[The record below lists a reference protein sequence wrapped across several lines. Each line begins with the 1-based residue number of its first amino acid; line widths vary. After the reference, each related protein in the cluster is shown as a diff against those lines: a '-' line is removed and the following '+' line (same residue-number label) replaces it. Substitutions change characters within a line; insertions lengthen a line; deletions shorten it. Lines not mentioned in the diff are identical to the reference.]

1 MMNPLKKILIAS
13 ALGLALTSIARADR
27 VELTNGSVVLGKVVS
42 AEKGKFKVETDF
54 AGTIEIDEKRIKT
67 FVTDE
72 AVNVSLDSGS
82 TLQGKVEAATTGEGV
97 AIVAPAGTLA
107 AKPDEVSAIWRVGDD
122 SPAIK
127 ALKAQRWRYEA
138 SLAISGRTGGS
149 EKFGGVLGFKATR
162 ETTEDKLIFDLQAEK
177 AQDNGVETANRQ
189 FAGVDYSSFFS
200 PKNIWYARTSIEK
213 DAIKAIDLRSS
224 TAFGVGRKL
233 IKRDVQDL
241 ELRVGLS
248 YLYESY
254 ANGTDFDSPGMDFA
268 LLHTYTFKTG
278 KLSNSVSYT
287 PTFEDFNNYRL
298 HHESSYEMPLTASLW
313 KLKIGVA
320 NDYTSTPQPGISRLD
335 TLYFTSLI
343 LNWQQH

>member
-1 MMNPLKKILIAS
+1 MKNPLTKFLLAT
-13 ALGLALTSIARADR
+13 ALGLALTSLARADR

-72 AVNVSLDSGS
+72 PVNVSLDSGS
-82 TLQGKVEAATTGEGV
+82 VLQGRVEASTAGEGV
-97 AIVAPAGTLA
+97 AIVAPAGTMT
-107 AKPDEVSAIWRVGDD
+107 AKPVEVAAIWRVGDD

-138 SLAISGRTGGS
+138 SVAISGRTGGS

-162 ETTEDKLIFDLQAEK
+162 ETAEDKLVFDLQAEK
-177 AQDNGVETANRQ
+177 AEDNGVETANRQ

-200 PKNIWYARTSIEK
+200 AKNIWYARTSIEK
-213 DAIKAIDLRSS
+213 DVIKAIDLRSS

-241 ELRVGLS
+241 EVRAGLS

-254 ANGTDFDSPGMDFA
+254 ANGTNFDSPGLDLA
-268 LLHTYTFKTG
+268 LLHTYTFKNG
-278 KLSNSVSYT
+278 KLNNSLSYT
-287 PTFEDFNNYRL
+287 PTFEDLNNYRL

-313 KLKIGVA
+313 KLKMGVT
-320 NDYTSTPQPGISRLD
+320 NDYTSTPQPGVRRLD